1 MENVF
6 MICISCNV
14 EFDSVQEYVSHERG
28 GHKSR
33 PQKELPPSPPLT
45 PSATEL
51 KALEEKLADPK
62 NVPIEYESIKIT
74 PPKQEPLELKYV
86 WTGVHAVCN
95 SSPKTIML
103 HVGES
108 EFAVAFCINCDKEL
122 EKREV
127 IPLEKQ
133 FPIPI
138 RKKK

>member
-1 MENVF
+1 

-33 PQKELPPSPPLT
+33 PQKELPPSPPVT

-51 KALEEKLADPK
+51 KALEEKGKKLA
-62 NVPIEYESIKIT
+62 NSQGQLIEENKVIT